1 MMDESSSHESVE
13 SSRRTRPRPNTIA
26 VLSTNEA
33 VLTVVKCA
41 IGAASFSLPS
51 AFQQGGVYMSFFST
65 LALGI
70 LNAYT
75 LLLLVDA
82 SGMASTLATR
92 LTEENPSDNTRNSR
106 SDSVND
112 SGNIRLRSN
121 STVSEVNNE
130 ENNDDTTT
138 GGNKRY
144 TPLMAPIGGVTYSV
158 TRYKRISYPEIG
170 SIAFPTLIC
179 TLFGIKFNVMSCL
192 ISAGIVAT
200 SLGVCTAYVDFI
212 R

>member
-1 MMDESSSHESVE
+1 
-13 SSRRTRPRPNTIA
+13 
-26 VLSTNEA
+26 
-33 VLTVVKCA
+33 
-41 IGAASFSLPS
+41 
-51 AFQQGGVYMSFFST
+51 MSFFST

-82 SGMASTLATR
+82 SGMASTLQS
-92 LTEENPSDNTRNSR
+92 LTEENPVKSQN
-106 SDSVND
+106 VND
-112 SGNIRLRSN
+112 SGNTRLRST

-130 ENNDDTTT
+130 ENNDDTTN

-144 TPLMAPIGGVTYSV
+144 TPLMAPIGGFTYSV

-179 TLFGIKFNVMSCL
+179 TLFGIKFNVMFCL
-192 ISAGIVAT
+192 ISVGIVAT